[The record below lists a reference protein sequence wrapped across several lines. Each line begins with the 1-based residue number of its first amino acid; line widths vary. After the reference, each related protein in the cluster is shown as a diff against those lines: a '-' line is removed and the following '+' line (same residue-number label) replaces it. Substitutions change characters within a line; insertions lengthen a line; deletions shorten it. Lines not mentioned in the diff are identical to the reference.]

1 MQQTFFGRTKS
12 LAGAALVGLG
22 IFIFHGN
29 LDRAATLWSHLLS
42 TIPGEAPGVLS
53 TVILA
58 APRVLQAYA
67 ADHQRF
73 LQDFLRHI
81 FVSCWPL
88 LLVLVGTVLLR
99 DTFTD
104 DVNALPR
111 KDCRLVDLTAAPR
124 ERVLQRGRP
133 GRARPSLHC
142 AWFPR
147 EDKTILSS

>member
-1 MQQTFFGRTKS
+1 MQQTFFGRAKS

-29 LDRAATLWSHLLS
+29 LDRAATEWSHLLS
-42 TIPGEAPGVLS
+42 TTPGEALGVLP

-73 LQDFLRHI
+73 LQGFLRHI

-88 LLVLVGTVLLR
+88 LLVIVGTVLSR
-99 DTFTD
+99 DIFTD
-104 DVNALPR
+104 DANALP
-111 KDCRLVDLTAAPR
+111 KEDCGLVDLTARPR
-124 ERVLQRGRP
+124 ERVLQRGRRERQTLESGSVQIAEP
-133 GRARPSLHC
+133 QPSVGQ
-142 AWFPR
+142 F
-147 EDKTILSS
+147 

>member
-1 MQQTFFGRTKS
+1 MQQTFFGRAKS

-29 LDRAATLWSHLLS
+29 LDRAATEWSHLLS
-42 TIPGEAPGVLS
+42 STPGEALGVLP

-58 APRVLQAYA
+58 TPRVLQAYG
-67 ADHQRF
+67 ADHQQF
-73 LQDFLRHI
+73 LQGFLRHI

-88 LLVLVGTVLLR
+88 LLVIVGTVLSR

-104 DVNALPR
+104 NVNALPK
-111 KDCRLVDLTAAPR
+111 KDCRLVDLTAGPR

-133 GRARPSLHC
+133 GRQAPVADYRSTLRRS
-142 AWFPR
+142 A
-147 EDKTILSS
+147 